1 MAKLLSAKICSSSLY
16 EWNVMPRVNDPRTV
30 TERVLAILGA
40 FSSSRAELTHKEICQ
55 AAGLSHA
62 TAHRRLAEL
71 IAWGA
76 LEKSEKGKYSI
87 GLRLWEVAALAPRG
101 MPLREIALPYL
112 RDLVIVTGGNSQ
124 LAVRSGQEALFVERL
139 KGRNEIPAI
148 ARAANRLVMPLTAA
162 GLVLLAHAPVEVQE
176 SVLDTPIPGIT
187 KHTLTDPTK
196 LRSILADVRKQG
208 YAISN
213 EQLELGTYSVAAPV
227 YDSDGA
233 VVAALGLVLEKSK
246 TRNGAIGGVVT
257 SARSVSLLLGSD
269 LSKHRAQIV

>member
-1 MAKLLSAKICSSSLY
+1 
-16 EWNVMPRVNDPRTV
+16 MPKVKDSRTV

-62 TAHRRLAEL
+62 TAHRRLVEL
-71 IAWGA
+71 VAWGA
-76 LEKSEKGKYSI
+76 LDKSDEGKYSI

-124 LAVRSGQEALFVERL
+124 LAVRAGLEALFVERL
-139 KGRNEIPAI
+139 KGRNQIPPV
-148 ARAANRLVMPLTAA
+148 ARAANRLVMSLTAA
-162 GLVLLAHAPVEVQE
+162 GLVLFAHAPKEVQAAALE
-176 SVLDTPIPGIT
+176 AEIPQITDYTVTDTI
-187 KHTLTDPTK
+187 K
-196 LRSILADVRKQG
+196 LRRMLADVRRQG
-208 YAISN
+208 YAISD
-213 EQLELGTYSVAAPV
+213 EQLEVGTYSVAAPV
-227 YDSDGA
+227 YDSTGA

-257 SARSVSLLLGSD
+257 SARAVSLLLGSD
-269 LSKHRAQIV
+269 LSKHKAQIV